1 MKICFLDTI
10 GLSYDGSTLEKKGL
24 GGSESAVIYMS
35 RYLAELGLDVT
46 VFCKCEVEGIY
57 NNVKYYSLER
67 IYNNT
72 ETFDVL
78 ISSRNCVPFV
88 PSYIA
93 PEVIQTMGFN
103 PADYKELVS
112 RSNYKIVW
120 MHDLFCVGDLW
131 LETLLVE
138 GYVDELFTLT
148 DWHSHFVS
156 STAPEYGNI
165 KKDARRYDVLK
176 DKIYQTRNG
185 VFNHLGEID
194 IYKKDRDKFVYNA
207 SISKGM
213 EPLLDK
219 IWLGIKEQLP
229 DSKLTVIGGYY
240 RFPWNDGPDEFEE
253 KWLALKEKYD
263 GKYGIHFTGVIPQKE
278 IAEELATASFFIYPN
293 SYRETFGISTLESI
307 IYNCPVITMENGALE
322 EIADDSVCYK
332 IPYDIDYNNFQID
345 RFIQLVVEARNNE
358 RVWQQKAYRCNAFKE
373 WVGWDKV
380 AYLWKQHLYSKMGF
394 FNFVEHE
401 KKARE
406 IQSNLLRLFN
416 RRHINQEDKYLDYS
430 LDEKKRKIVFVSPV
444 YNAERTIEVYVHSIA
459 SQLYQNYSAYLIDD
473 CSTDGTAE
481 KFLDV
486 LKGFPSYIQ
495 DKFHLIRNKQ
505 RVGSALGNQ
514 VEMLSKLIREE
525 DGSNTIIALLD
536 GDDWLYN
543 NPDICSL
550 INHEYDRGAKITY
563 GSFYSLI
570 DNINLIAQPYPKKV
584 HEERSY
590 RQYRFPWNVPYTHLR
605 TFLLEEFKKVSIDNL
620 KDRDGNYYRAGG
632 DISLLYELFENVD
645 NPEESIKPIYDI
657 LCVYNDKNPLCDF
670 KVNSEEQTMNAESIL
685 NNRKSISHKAREKDK
700 ESVELVK
707 KENEERTGVWI
718 DNSNTLMSSP
728 RIAKV
733 IELIEKNFPLERESL
748 RILDLG
754 SWTGGIANLL
764 YSRGYKNI
772 TCVDI
777 NKEVIEVGKNTYP
790 YFKWE
795 QSDVERYTPSGLYDI
810 ILTCEILEH
819 IENPLTFLER
829 MTKSL
834 KNDGKII
841 FSMPDENHVYD
852 DDNPEHISSMNES
865 DFRVFTKDIS
875 KLFIR
880 TDNYSCDFYIGTI
893 PKKINILVAVPT
905 AKYIESETFKSVYN
919 LDKRD
924 NWNVDVQFFYGY
936 RVDQVRN
943 LIADYTV
950 KGNYDYVLTVDS
962 DMVLPSNT
970 LTSLLDRNKGIVSGV
985 YLKKELDKKI
995 PEMYGGEVVDEN
1007 GQTDYNWI
1015 ISQHGNVVPIYTC
1028 GFGCV
1033 LIKREVL
1040 EKIGYPWFEYHT
1052 SYEFKDSISEDT
1064 DFCLKALDKGY
1075 KIYLDTNVLC
1085 EHIGSFLVKL

>member
-46 VFCKCEVEGIY
+46 VFCKCEVEGVY

-88 PSYIA
+88 PSHIA

-156 STAPEYGNI
+156 SATPEYGNI

-219 IWLGIKEQLP
+219 IWLRIKEQLP

-444 YNAERTIEVYVHSIA
+444 YNAERTIEVYVHSLA

-481 KFLDV
+481 KYLNV

-570 DNINLIAQPYPKKV
+570 DDINLIAQPYPKEV
-584 HEERSY
+584 HKERSY
-590 RQYRFPWNVPYTHLR
+590 REYRFPWNVPYTHLR
-605 TFLLEEFKKVSIDNL
+605 TFLLSEFNKVSIDSL
-620 KDRDGNYYRAGG
+620 KDKDGNYYKAGG
-632 DISLLYELFENVD
+632 DIALLYELFEKVD
-645 NPEESIKPIYDI
+645 NPEKSIRPIYDI
-657 LCVYNDKNPLCDF
+657 LYVYNDRNPLCDF
-670 KVNSEEQTMNAESIL
+670 KVNSEEQTMNAEDIL
-685 NNRKSISHKAREKDK
+685 HKDKSISHKEREKDK
-700 ESVELVK
+700 ASIEVVK
-707 KENEERTGVWI
+707 KRNEV
-718 DNSNTLMSSP
+718 
-728 RIAKV
+728 
-733 IELIEKNFPLERESL
+733 
-748 RILDLG
+748 RIL
-754 SWTGGIANLL
+754 I
-764 YSRGYKNI
+764 
-772 TCVDI
+772 
-777 NKEVIEVGKNTYP
+777 
-790 YFKWE
+790 
-795 QSDVERYTPSGLYDI
+795 
-810 ILTCEILEH
+810 
-819 IENPLTFLER
+819 
-829 MTKSL
+829 
-834 KNDGKII
+834 
-841 FSMPDENHVYD
+841 
-852 DDNPEHISSMNES
+852 
-865 DFRVFTKDIS
+865 
-875 KLFIR
+875 
-880 TDNYSCDFYIGTI
+880 
-893 PKKINILVAVPT
+893 AVPT
-905 AKYIESETFKSVYN
+905 AKYIESETFKSIYN
-919 LDKRD
+919 LEKKD
-924 NWNVDVQFFYGY
+924 NWVVDVQFFYGY

-943 LIADYTV
+943 LIADYTI

-962 DMVLPSNT
+962 DMVLPSSA

-1015 ISQHGNVVPIYTC
+1015 ISQQGNVVPIYTC